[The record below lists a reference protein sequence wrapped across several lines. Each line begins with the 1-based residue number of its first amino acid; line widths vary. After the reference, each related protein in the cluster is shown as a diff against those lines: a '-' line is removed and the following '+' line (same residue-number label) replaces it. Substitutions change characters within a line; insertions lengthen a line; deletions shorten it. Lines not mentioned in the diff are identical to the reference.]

1 MAEKKGFFDS
11 IGLGS
16 IFGEA
21 DTEAAK
27 QPSYLGSID
36 GTTEFG
42 KSGGTITAGNKAMS
56 GGKVIGSYDPDTGII
71 NQIPGSADTATA
83 PSLFSNAADLAT
95 FAGGATKIYS
105 DLFGDN
111 ADIHDKKME
120 AMNAS
125 IDLQKQ
131 QKKANKQAMKDRAQ
145 FNAGWANASNGLG
158 KVNV

>member
-1 MAEKKGFFDS
+1 MANGFLDS
-11 IGLGS
+11 LGLGS
-16 IFGEA
+16 IFGGT
-21 DTEAAK
+21 DTEATK
-27 QPSYLGSID
+27 QPSYFGSTD

-71 NQIPGSADTATA
+71 NQLPGSEGTTTA

-111 ADIHDKKME
+111 ADLHDKKME
-120 AMNAS
+120 AMNTS